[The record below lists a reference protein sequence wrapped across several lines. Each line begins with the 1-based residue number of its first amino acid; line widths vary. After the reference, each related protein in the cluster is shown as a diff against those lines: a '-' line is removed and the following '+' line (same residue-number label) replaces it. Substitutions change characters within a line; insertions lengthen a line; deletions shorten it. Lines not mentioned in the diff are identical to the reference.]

1 MTRRPFVFRPCS
13 TRALACHI
21 GAVVMLNATLLSGP
35 AFGQTLEGVSPK
47 HPHDGDGF
55 HIAVRLLGVDTP
67 EKGSRAKC
75 PEEARLADLAHER
88 TKELLRDARVTLHL
102 HGTDKFGRLLATV
115 TLPSGETLGDVLKRE
130 GLARDWPLK
139 RGWCER

>member
-1 MTRRPFVFRPCS
+1 MTLVLHPCRTS
-13 TRALACHI
+13 RLACHI
-21 GAVVMLNATLLSGP
+21 AAVVTLNVLLLASP
-35 AFGQTLEGVSPK
+35 ALSQTLEGVDPK

-88 TKELLRDARVTLHL
+88 AKDLLRDVRVTLDVR
-102 HGTDKFGRLLATV
+102 GVDKFGRLLATV

-130 GLARDWPLK
+130 GLARDWPLE
-139 RGWCER
+139 RAWCETP